1 MSFILWSDS
10 QHFTNMVSLTIILS
24 RVIKKRIFHP
34 NYEHLDVGEKNS
46 ITGYAVDYDICLLR
60 RVYKLMLNEY
70 WG

>member
-1 MSFILWSDS
+1 
-10 QHFTNMVSLTIILS
+10 MVSLTLLLS

-46 ITGYAVDYDICLLR
+46 ISGYAVDYDICLLR

-70 WG
+70 C